1 MKKIFAGTALLA
13 IAAAAWAG
21 GDVWKTKPYSQW
33 DQKDIATIL
42 QSSPWA
48 KPAQQVQGAWHPD
61 GTAAADTSNIGV
73 AGSGTDTSNR
83 SAGANANQPGGTEK
97 EAEAQAA
104 QQMYN
109 VFWWSSRTIREA
121 SARRAVLSGAAT
133 QEQADKM
140 VAAPMILTRFWS
152 THRIWRFFNGAVKTR
167 SSKSRF
173 CRRIRTKR
181 SSLPRKW
188 RFRRRRMAQWWGRCL
203 VSRRRRQMASR

>member
-73 AGSGTDTSNR
+73 AGSGDGHIEPFCGCER
-83 SAGANANQPGGTEK
+83 ESAGWHGERGRGTG
-97 EAEAQAA
+97 
-104 QQMYN
+104 
-109 VFWWSSRTIREA
+109 
-121 SARRAVLSGAAT
+121 GAADV
-133 QEQADKM
+133 QRVLVV
-140 VAAPMILTRFWS
+140 VAHDPGSL
-152 THRIWRFFNGAVKTR
+152 GAACRPER
-167 SSKSRF
+167 SSDAGTGRQDGFRAHRF
-173 CRRIRTKR
+173 LRDFGQLTEYGDFSTAR
-181 SSLPRKW
+181 
-188 RFRRRRMAQWWGRCL
+188 
-203 VSRRRRQMASR
+203 

>member
-33 DQKDIATIL
+33 DHKDIATIL

-73 AGSGTDTSNR
+73 AGTGTDTSNR
-83 SAGANANQPGGTEK
+83 SAGSTANQPGGTEK
-97 EAEAQAA
+97 ETEAQEA
-104 QQMYN
+104 QLLYN

-121 SARRAVLSGAAT
+121 TCAA
-133 QEQADKM
+133 
-140 VAAPMILTRFWS
+140 
-152 THRIWRFFNGAVKTR
+152 
-167 SSKSRF
+167 
-173 CRRIRTKR
+173 
-181 SSLPRKW
+181 
-188 RFRRRRMAQWWGRCL
+188 
-203 VSRRRRQMASR
+203 